1 MPSTAEFY
9 ALLAADDAAGDFCPG
24 ISGGLCGKIVWVT
37 VDDDGPTDDLR
48 DGKAV
53 GQDRHQRAA
62 VISE

>member
-37 VDDDGPTDDLR
+37 VDDDGPADHFG
-48 DGKAV
+48 DGETV
-53 GQDRHQRAA
+53 GQDSHQRVA